1 MIIMIIIIIIIIVD
15 SIRIQGPKVY
25 ETVLLA
31 TWMCADTMST

>member
-1 MIIMIIIIIIIIVD
+1 MIIMIIMIITIIVD